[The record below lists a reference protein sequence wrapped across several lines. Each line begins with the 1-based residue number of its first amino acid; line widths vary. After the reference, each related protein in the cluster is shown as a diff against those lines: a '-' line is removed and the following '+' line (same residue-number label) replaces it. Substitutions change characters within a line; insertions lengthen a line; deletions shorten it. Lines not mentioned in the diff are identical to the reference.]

1 MSINE
6 LVAAYIAV
14 KDNPT
19 NTYSAREY
27 AGFMLA
33 LLGDDA
39 IVACS
44 SRQPWMSDDDWSFRQ
59 QAGKVIAAAM
69 QEQEEAS

>member
-33 LLGDDA
+33 ILGDDA

-44 SRQPWMSDDDWSFRQ
+44 SRQPWMDDADWSFRQ
-59 QAGKVIAAAM
+59 RVGEVIIAAM
-69 QEQEEAS
+69 QDAA